1 MFSLAPYSLLMRGLT
16 FPIFIW
22 EVQNNLLPM
31 VVGHPSRVVQI
42 SNKYIFFHCLFYS
55 AYRIMSKMIIKR
67 EQKWLPCSNLSKIF
81 KPKTKIL
88 YSHPPIV
95 QNTVKVRF
103 SVCVCV
109 CLCVCVCVCV
119 CVYRGRGGICFSWS
133 SPIFPLK
140 CKVTFEVGLVLSI
153 KYEKLICAMD
163 FICQE
168 ILNAR
173 VILAI
178 SETSMRVLLYNK
190 FTFMKMRNNLPWIM
204 ILSGILTSLLL
215 VSPTCIFYLEASAL
229 IWSYVF
235 HRVQKCVEIKS
246 CKLLVV

>member
-109 CLCVCVCVCV
+109 CLCLCVCVCVCV
-119 CVYRGRGGICFSWS
+119 CVCGCIVGEGVSVSHDLHQFFHWNVRSR
-133 SPIFPLK
+133 LK
-140 CKVTFEVGLVLSI
+140 LGL
-153 KYEKLICAMD
+153 
-163 FICQE
+163 F
-168 ILNAR
+168 
-173 VILAI
+173 
-178 SETSMRVLLYNK
+178 
-190 FTFMKMRNNLPWIM
+190 
-204 ILSGILTSLLL
+204 
-215 VSPTCIFYLEASAL
+215 
-229 IWSYVF
+229 
-235 HRVQKCVEIKS
+235 
-246 CKLLVV
+246 